1 MRNTGGIT
9 LLAVGS
15 LLLLGCD
22 KSTPATADSATVSS
36 TSAGSFDENAARAQI
51 LSGDSAFMR
60 GMLAKNV
67 DSAMMPFDS
76 DVVQLGT
83 GKIVNGIQ
91 EMRAFYTEAVKANP
105 RDATMKTGGVRFS
118 NDHSVAW
125 DYGTYT
131 QTTDMPN
138 GKPAKS
144 KGTYLNVWKNV
155 GGRWVIVAAT
165 SSAE

>member
-15 LLLLGCD
+15 LLLLGCN
-22 KSTPATADSATVSS
+22 KPTPATADSATVSS
-36 TSAGSFDENAARAQI
+36 TSAGSFDEGAARAQI
-51 LSGDSAFMR
+51 LSRDSVFVR
-60 GMLAKNV
+60 GMLTKNV

-76 DVVQLGT
+76 DVVHLGT
-83 GKIVNGIQ
+83 GKIVNGVR
-91 EMRAFYTEAVKANP
+91 EVRAFFTEAVKTNP
-105 RDATMKTGGVRFS
+105 RDATMENGGVRFS

-125 DYGTYT
+125 DYGTFI
-131 QTTDMPN
+131 QTTNMPN
-138 GKPAKS
+138 GKPARS

-155 GGRWVIVAAT
+155 GGRWVIVATT